1 MRARWRG
8 LVVGSVFL
16 VGMSSTPRREARAG
30 VRVHAS
36 ETDTAAIRAARLAQN
51 VAIVQN
57 DLDRIAAFWTDDVV
71 LTRGLGAVTQ
81 GRDAYRALFAHD
93 SVMYQRLPEQIEV
106 SAAWPL
112 AFESGSWIGRS
123 VRSGKPMIFGRY
135 SAQWLKRD
143 GRWLIHSE
151 VFVALGC
158 AGDGC
163 QWSTTVAK

>member
-1 MRARWRG
+1 MRAWCRG

-16 VGMSSTPRREARAG
+16 MGMSSTHPRETRIG

-51 VAIVQN
+51 VAIVQH

-71 LTRGLGAVTQ
+71 LTRGLGAVTL
-81 GRDAYRALFAHD
+81 GRDAYRKLFERD
-93 SVMYQRLPEQIEV
+93 SVMYQRLPEQIEA

-163 QWSTTVAK
+163 QWQTTFAN

>member
-1 MRARWRG
+1 MRARWRF
-8 LVVGSVFL
+8 LTMASVFL
-16 VGMSSTPRREARAG
+16 VGMSTVYPRRSHAG
-30 VRVHAS
+30 VSAHAI

-57 DLDRIAAFWTDDVV
+57 DLDRIASFWTDDVV
-71 LTRGLGAVTQ
+71 LTRGLGAILR
-81 GRDAYRALFAHD
+81 GRDAYRKLFERD
-93 SVMYQRLPEQIEV
+93 SVMYQRLPDQIEA
-106 SAAWPL
+106 STAWPL

-123 VRSGKPMIFGRY
+123 ASGGKPMIFGRY

-151 VFVALGC
+151 LFVALGC

-163 QWSTTVAK
+163 QWSTTFAR